1 MSVTAGPAET
11 EVASRGRRALPSSAT
26 PPRPTLYKRLGYNAL
41 HTFCR
46 LTGVLGFG
54 LRIFGREKTP
64 KTGAALVCM
73 NHQSHFDPLLAGI
86 TLDVRVSFLAKRS
99 LFDVPVIK
107 HIIEYL
113 DSIPVDRE
121 GSAFSAMK
129 EALKRL
135 KRGEQVG
142 LFPEGTRTRDG
153 EIAPLKPGFTMI
165 AKRAGVPIIP
175 IAMDGAYQAWPRTRP
190 FPRFTQITVVIG
202 DLISAADVERLT
214 DAELLAEVER
224 RMRDCHAQARRYRQ
238 SCHSSQ

>member
-1 MSVTAGPAET
+1 MDAIASSTNAEAPKPRQRARPADL
-11 EVASRGRRALPSSAT
+11 V
-26 PPRPTLYKRLGYNAL
+26 PPKPTLYKQVGYNAL

-64 KTGAALVCM
+64 KRGPALMCM

-99 LFDVPVIK
+99 LFDVPVIAQ
-107 HIIEYL
+107 IIEYL

-121 GSAFSAMK
+121 GSAFAAMK
-129 EALKRL
+129 EAMKRL

-142 LFPEGTRTRDG
+142 LFPEGTRSRDG
-153 EIAPLKPGFTMI
+153 EIAPLKPGFTML
-165 AKRAGVPIIP
+165 AKRTGVPIIP
-175 IAMDGAYQAWPRTRP
+175 VAMDGAYQAWPRTNW
-190 FPRFTQITVVIG
+190 FPRFTQIIIVIG
-202 DLISAADVERLT
+202 DTIPAEDVERLT

-224 RMRDCHAQARRYRQ
+224 RMRACHAQARRYRE
-238 SCHSSQ
+238 SCYGGG